1 MHIQSHFR
9 ETRPS
14 VLHELMRVQ
23 PLATLVVIQDGEIAV
38 EHVPLMVC
46 TDTAGSSV
54 LRGHV
59 PRVSPIWKDFD
70 GVSTKALAVFHGPDA
85 YVSPSW
91 YPSKHKFG
99 KAVPTWNFAVV
110 HAHGYPR
117 AIHEADW
124 LLNHLNEL
132 TDWQESGRT
141 LPWKVADAPADFID
155 KMLRH
160 IVGIEMS
167 ISAMEGKWKVSQN
180 RPPGD
185 RLGVA
190 EGLRNQGDENSFAME
205 SLVRRYLNDSKT
217 PT

>member
-1 MHIQSHFR
+1 MHIQSHFK
-9 ETRPS
+9 ETRPA
-14 VLHELMRVQ
+14 VLHELMRAQ
-23 PLATLVVIQDGEIAV
+23 PLATLAVIQDADIFV

-46 TDTAGSSV
+46 TDSAGSSV

-59 PRVSPIWKDFD
+59 PRVSPIWKGFD
-70 GVSTKALAVFHGPDA
+70 GVSTKALAIFHGPDS

-110 HAHGYPR
+110 HAHGYPK
-117 AIHEADW
+117 AVHDADW
-124 LLNHLNEL
+124 LLSHLNEL
-132 TDWQESGRT
+132 TEWQETGRT
-141 LPWKVADAPADFID
+141 IPWKVADAPADYIN

-160 IVGIEMS
+160 IVGIEMPISS
-167 ISAMEGKWKVSQN
+167 IEGKWKVSQN

-190 EGLRNQGDENSFAME
+190 DALHKQGDENSFAME
-205 SLVRRYLNDSKT
+205 TLVRQHLDNSDTRT
-217 PT
+217 